1 MNASAPIVLPL
12 PADYAVDDVLA
23 FHSRDSEAVSERV
36 DAQGS
41 ERRLRKAIVLD
52 GVPVL
57 LDVALVPGQARCAL
71 HADGPVSASVQAQAH
86 AALRSI
92 AGLRIDPAP
101 FMAQAADDALMAPLL
116 LRHGPLRI
124 VQSASVFEA
133 LTWAIIGQQ
142 INLGFAIALR
152 RSLIRQAGVRHD
164 SGMFCYPGPQEL
176 ARIDLDALLGQKFSR
191 AKAETLLRVAR
202 LVAEGVLAL
211 EHAPDAD
218 LERTCAA
225 LLAVKGIGPWTVNY
239 TLLRGYGHADCSL
252 HGDVAIRTALQR
264 LLQEESK
271 PDLARTEA
279 LLARWAPQR
288 TMAAAHLW
296 KSLSAPAA

>member
-1 MNASAPIVLPL
+1 MNASAHLVLPL
-12 PADYAVDDVLA
+12 PADYAVDEVLA
-23 FHSRDSEAVSERV
+23 FHSRDSEAVSEQV
-36 DAQGS
+36 DARGS
-41 ERRLRKAIVLD
+41 ERRLRKAVVLD

-57 LDVALVPGQARCAL
+57 LDVVLAPGQARCAV
-71 HADGPVSASVQAQAH
+71 HADGPLSASAAAQAQ

-92 AGLRIDPAP
+92 TGLRIDPAP

-152 RSLIRQAGVRHD
+152 RSLIRQAGVRHS
-164 SGMFCYPGPQEL
+164 SGMLCYPGPQEV
-176 ARIDLDALLGQKFSR
+176 ARIDLDALLGQKFSG
-191 AKAETLLRVAR
+191 AKAATLLRVAR
-202 LVAEGVLAL
+202 LVAEGALAL

-218 LERTCAA
+218 LARTCAA
-225 LLAVKGIGPWTVNY
+225 LLAIKGVGPWTVNY

-296 KSLSAPAA
+296 KSLAAPAA